1 MDRQPRRAMA
11 DMPQLI
17 VHDLFELALFKNSAS
32 HQSTLVRLWLH
43 TQVQSRSGGQ
53 LLETP
58 TGPAFATGPW
68 QISLSYSN
76 DYAVCALSKCAY
88 LGVDI
93 TPIQYFA
100 ELTEVAQLYF
110 SPAIAQTLSQLPES
124 EQALRFAKE
133 WSELEAKTKACK
145 MGLREWSEGREQA
158 FQIAKT
164 SDVVRLENELITV
177 VWA

>member
-17 VHDLFELALFKNSAS
+17 VHDLFELALFKNSVS
-32 HQSTLVRLWLH
+32 HQSSLVRQWLH
-43 TQVQSRSGGQ
+43 TQVQPRSGGQ

-68 QISLSYSN
+68 KISLSYSN
-76 DYAVCALSKCAY
+76 NYAVCALSKCAY

-100 ELTEVAQLYF
+100 ELLEVAQLYF

-133 WSELEAKTKACK
+133 WSELEARSKACK

-158 FQIAKT
+158 LKIAKT
-164 SDVVRLENELITV
+164 SYVVRLENELITV